1 MSSKKWEKY
10 EDVAVYLLNNFA
22 SEFGLDGF
30 DGKQKIVGN
39 RSGTDWEIDG
49 KGFNDGT
56 DSFVIVE
63 CRRYTKSKQTQEN
76 VGALAYRI
84 QDTGAGGGIIV
95 SPLGLQ
101 SGAEK
106 VAQAENILSIKL
118 TPESTTQE
126 YVMEFLNKICIGL
139 VDRVKITDSVHI
151 QVFENGKLVNEHKA

>member
-1 MSSKKWEKY
+1 MSSKKWETY
-10 EDVAVYLLNNFA
+10 EEVAVHLLDNFA

-63 CRRYTKSKQTQEN
+63 CRMYTKNKQSQEK

-106 VAQAENILSIKL
+106 IARAENIISVKL

-126 YVMEFLNKICIGL
+126 YVMEFLNNICIGL
-139 VDRVKITDSVHI
+139 VDRVKVTDSVHI
-151 QVFENGKLVNEHKA
+151 QIFENGKLIEERKA

>member
-1 MSSKKWEKY
+1 MNSKKWVKY
-10 EDVAVYLLNNFA
+10 EDLAVYLLNNFA

-63 CRRYTKSKQTQEN
+63 CRRYTKSKQTQEK

-84 QDTGAGGGIIV
+84 KDTGAGGGIIV

-101 SGAEK
+101 SGAKK

-118 TPESTTQE
+118 TPESTTQA
-126 YVMEFLNKICIGL
+126 YVMEFLNKICIGF
-139 VDRVKITDSVHI
+139 VDRVKITDSVHV
-151 QVFENGKLVNEHKA
+151 QVFENGKLVNEYKA